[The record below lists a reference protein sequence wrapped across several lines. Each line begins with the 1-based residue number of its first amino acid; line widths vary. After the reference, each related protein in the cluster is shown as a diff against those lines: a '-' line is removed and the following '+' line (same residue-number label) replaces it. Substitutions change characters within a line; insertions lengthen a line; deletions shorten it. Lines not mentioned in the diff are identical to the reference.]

1 MELPSLL
8 KGVAAMLWDSSEIAV
23 QNDDYSGRHD
33 PFRVQPWT
41 CVVLCIAH
49 ALLRFA
55 THAGASIA
63 SHSRL
68 FRKYC
73 THVRG

>member
-8 KGVAAMLWDSSEIAV
+8 KEAEAMLWDSSEIAV
-23 QNDDYSGRHD
+23 LNADYSERND
-33 PFRVQPWT
+33 PFRAQPWT
-41 CVVLCIAH
+41 CVLCIAH

-55 THAGASIA
+55 THAGASVP

-68 FRKYC
+68 FRAYC